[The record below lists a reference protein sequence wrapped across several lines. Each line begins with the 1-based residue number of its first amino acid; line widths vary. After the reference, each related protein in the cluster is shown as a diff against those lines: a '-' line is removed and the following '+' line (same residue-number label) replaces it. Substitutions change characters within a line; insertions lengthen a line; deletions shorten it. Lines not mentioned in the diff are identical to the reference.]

1 MVQEKS
7 NVTHTRTPF
16 ELAAQGE
23 IFEDTPV
30 NVFQVD
36 DQGLSLLH
44 VAAMHGQM
52 LTVRC
57 LVNRGADVCA
67 RDRQGHTALHYA
79 AFHGHQHVARELLQ
93 LDVNSMDEVDDEGN
107 TALMFACFQKRSHV
121 VHELLRH
128 GADLSIQNH
137 HNETCYSIAQWI
149 GAREVQSVLEKR
161 IVELVEKLLPD

>member
-1 MVQEKS
+1 MAQ
-7 NVTHTRTPF
+7 TRTPF

-23 IFEDTPV
+23 IFDDTPV
-30 NVFQVD
+30 DVLQTD
-36 DQGLSLLH
+36 DQGLGLLH
-44 VAAMHGQM
+44 AAAMHGQM

-67 RDRQGHTALHYA
+67 RDCQGRTALHYA
-79 AFHGHQHVARELLQ
+79 AFHGHQHVVRQLLQ
-93 LDVNSMDEVDDEGN
+93 LDVNCMNEIDDEGN

-128 GADLSIQNH
+128 GADLSLRNH
-137 HNETCYSIAQWI
+137 HNETCYSITQWI
-149 GAREVQSVLEKR
+149 GAREVQTLLEKR